1 MILPQDKTKVEEI
14 AEILDQMED
23 LFSDLRWE
31 YLHMAR
37 RVDEAIERI
46 SGYYSRVNRKP
57 LKALLFAERFS
68 YALDIVISCSNNH
81 YYT

>member
-1 MILPQDKTKVEEI
+1 MKSEKTTMIVVLKVEEI
-14 AEILDQMED
+14 TELLDQMED

-46 SGYYSRVNRKP
+46 SDLEADNLD
-57 LKALLFAERFS
+57 LKDALAGKE
-68 YALDIVISCSNNH
+68 VV
-81 YYT
+81 

>member
-1 MILPQDKTKVEEI
+1 
-14 AEILDQMED
+14 MED

-46 SGYYSRVNRKP
+46 SDLEADNLD
-57 LKALLFAERFS
+57 LKDALAGKE
-68 YALDIVISCSNNH
+68 VV
-81 YYT
+81 